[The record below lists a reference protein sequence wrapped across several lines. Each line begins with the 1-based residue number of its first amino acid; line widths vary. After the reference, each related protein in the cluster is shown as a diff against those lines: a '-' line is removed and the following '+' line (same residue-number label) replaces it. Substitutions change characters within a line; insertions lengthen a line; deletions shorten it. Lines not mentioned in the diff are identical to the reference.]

1 MTGQDLRNRVVTA
14 AQGWLGRKESD
25 GSHRAIIDLYNSH
38 KPLARGYPVKYTDP
52 WCAAF
57 VSAAAIQAGLTAI
70 IPTECGCEEYIKRF
84 QALGAWVE
92 EDGYIPSPGDYIF
105 YDWQD
110 DGKGDCTGRADHV
123 GIVISCDGK
132 TVRVIEGNLNNAVG
146 CRTLPVNGQYI
157 RGYGVPDYASLAD
170 EPGKK
175 EPCTV
180 PTAPAPPC
188 TVPTVSA
195 PPWWQ
200 PYADWAVAN
209 HIADGTRGD
218 EPCTRGECWAM
229 LKRLSGGK

>member
-1 MTGQDLRNRVVTA
+1 MTEQDLRGKVVAA
-14 AQGWLGRKESD
+14 AQGWLGRKEAD

-38 KPLARGYPVKYTDP
+38 KPLARSYPVKYTDP

-57 VSAAAIQAGLTAI
+57 ASAAAIQAGLTGI
-70 IPTECGCEEYIKRF
+70 IPTECGCEEHIKRF

-92 EDGYIPSPGDYIF
+92 EDGHIPAPGDYIF

-110 DGKGDCTGRADHV
+110 DGLGDCAGRADHV
-123 GIVISCDGK
+123 GIVTSCDGK

-146 CRTLPVNGQYI
+146 YRTLPVNGQYI

-170 EPGKK
+170 KPQK
-175 EPCTV
+175 EPCT
-180 PTAPAPPC
+180 APPAQA
-188 TVPTVSA
+188 A

-200 PYADWAVAN
+200 EYADWAVAN

-218 EPCTRGECWAM
+218 EPATRGECWAM
-229 LKRLSGGK
+229 LKRLSEGK

>member
-38 KPLARGYPVKYTDP
+38 KPLARSYPVKYTDP

-57 VSAAAIQAGLTAI
+57 VSAAAIKAGLTGI

-84 QALGAWVE
+84 RALGAWIE
-92 EDGYIPSPGDYIF
+92 EDDYIPSPGDYIF

-123 GIVISCDGK
+123 GIVTSCDGK

-146 CRTLPVNGQYI
+146 YRTLTVNGRYI

-180 PTAPAPPC
+180 PTVPAPPC
-188 TVPTVSA
+188 TVPTAPA

-200 PYADWAVAN
+200 PYADWAVEQG
-209 HIADGTRGD
+209 IADGTRGD